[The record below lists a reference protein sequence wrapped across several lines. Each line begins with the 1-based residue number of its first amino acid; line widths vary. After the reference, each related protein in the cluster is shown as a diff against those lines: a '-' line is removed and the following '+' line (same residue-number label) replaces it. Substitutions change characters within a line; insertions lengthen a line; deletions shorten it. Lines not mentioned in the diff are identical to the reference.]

1 MCLLIVLSHV
11 VDGAPLMVAAN
22 RDEFYARPATAV
34 TVLRGAAPRVLG
46 GRDLVAGG
54 TWLAVNADGVL
65 AGLTNQ
71 PAGYSPD
78 PAKRTRGEL
87 PLLFTAYP
95 DAATAVEKVCARLDP
110 ADYNP
115 CWLLVGD
122 RHTLFSVGL
131 AGGHQ
136 PLVQELPPGSY
147 VLENVPMGS
156 PSAKVDRVTA
166 DVAARLATARE
177 AEEYGVAGAAGVGG
191 AVDALEWVL
200 RGNQVDL
207 PDRGYGTRSAM
218 IVTVPPTGPPVVL
231 AADGPPVRTPFADA
245 AGLWSAGEPWSGD
258 EGDA

>member
-1 MCLLIVLSHV
+1 MCLLIALSHV
-11 VDGAPLMVAAN
+11 VDGVPLMVAAN
-22 RDEFYARPATAV
+22 RDEFYARPAQGI
-34 TVLRGAAPRVLG
+34 TVLRDGSPQVLG
-46 GRDLVAGG
+46 GRDLVSGG

-71 PAGYSPD
+71 PTGGPPD
-78 PAKRTRGEL
+78 PGRRSRGEL

-110 ADYNP
+110 AGYNP

-122 RHTLFSVGL
+122 RRTLFSVGL
-131 AGGHQ
+131 AGGHE
-136 PLVQELPPGSY
+136 PLVQQLPPGSY

-177 AEEYGVAGAAGVGG
+177 AEEYGVAGAAGAGG
-191 AVDALEWVL
+191 AVDALERVL
-200 RGNQVDL
+200 IGNQVDL

-218 IVTVPPTGPPVVL
+218 IVTVPFAGRPGVL
-231 AADGPPVRTPFADA
+231 AADGPPGRTPLRDA
-245 AGLWSAGEPWSGD
+245 AGLWSSD
-258 EGDA
+258 EGDV